1 MEVTALQHKVHA
13 ADIGVERL
21 ANNPRLSEAEKVEE
35 ASRQFEAIL
44 LRQILSAAHVLSPG
58 VQDQSAANG
67 IYQDM
72 LTNHLANA
80 ISHSPRGIGL
90 SDALNRELGRQL
102 NIKDEPIRGKDA
114 VS

>member
-1 MEVTALQHKVHA
+1 MEITPLQRKVHA
-13 ADIGVERL
+13 DDLGVERL
-21 ANNPRLSEAEKVEE
+21 ADNPRLSQAEKVEE

-44 LRQILSAAHVLSPG
+44 LRQILSSAHVLSSG
-58 VQDQSAANG
+58 VRDQSVSNG

-72 LTNHLANA
+72 LTHHLADA

-102 NIKDEPIRGKDA
+102 KITDESTDGKDT